1 MEDENEDDLIMYE
14 ESREIKETIWK
25 VWDLLNDKEIV
36 TKIIVNSL
44 LLSELE
50 KMKSNTLLNPKEGNA
65 KKKKNSDD
73 NKSKDKIEK
82 NGKNIFIIYSF
93 LI

>member
-36 TKIIVNSL
+36 TKIIINSL

-50 KMKSNTLLNPKEGNA
+50 KMKSNTLLNPKEGNV

>member
-36 TKIIVNSL
+36 TKIIINSL
-44 LLSELE
+44 LSSELE

-65 KKKKNSDD
+65 KKQKK
-73 NKSKDKIEK
+73 
-82 NGKNIFIIYSF
+82 
-93 LI
+93 

>member
-1 MEDENEDDLIMYE
+1 MYE
-14 ESREIKETIWK
+14 ESKEIKEKIWK

-36 TKIIVNSL
+36 TKIIINSL
-44 LLSELE
+44 LSSELE
-50 KMKSNTLLNPKEGNA
+50 KMKSNTLLNPKEGNV

>member
-36 TKIIVNSL
+36 TKIIINSL
-44 LLSELE
+44 LSSELE

-65 KKKKNSDD
+65 KKKKIAMIINQ
-73 NKSKDKIEK
+73 KIK
-82 NGKNIFIIYSF
+82 LKKMVKIY
-93 LI
+93 L